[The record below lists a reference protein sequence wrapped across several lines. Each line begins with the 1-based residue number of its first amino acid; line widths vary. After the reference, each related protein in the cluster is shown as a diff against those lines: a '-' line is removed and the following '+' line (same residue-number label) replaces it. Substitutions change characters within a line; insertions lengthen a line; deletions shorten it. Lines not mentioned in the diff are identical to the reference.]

1 MSRILGLKISKK
13 MEMKNDE
20 TYHVRACGELLLSF
34 IPTRGFGEK
43 SVVFIVL
50 RKGDEDYIPQ
60 IFVYVLWTITTR
72 HMVSFIDFYFAN
84 FQT

>member
-1 MSRILGLKISKK
+1 MRRILGLKISKK

-20 TYHVRACGELLLSF
+20 TYRVASCCCRSYVHEVL
-34 IPTRGFGEK
+34 GEK